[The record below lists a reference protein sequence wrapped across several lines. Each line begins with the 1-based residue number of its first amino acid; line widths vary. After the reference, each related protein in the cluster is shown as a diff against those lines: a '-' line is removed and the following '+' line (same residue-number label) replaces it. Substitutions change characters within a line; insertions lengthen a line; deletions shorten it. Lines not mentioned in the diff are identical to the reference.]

1 MLRNIMMNGIVYSYT
16 ALFVIIYL
24 AITAVG
30 LTFLGSLVY
39 YLMF

>member
-16 ALFVIIYL
+16 TLLVIIYL

-30 LTFLGSLVY
+30 VAFLGSLLY
-39 YLMF
+39 YLIF